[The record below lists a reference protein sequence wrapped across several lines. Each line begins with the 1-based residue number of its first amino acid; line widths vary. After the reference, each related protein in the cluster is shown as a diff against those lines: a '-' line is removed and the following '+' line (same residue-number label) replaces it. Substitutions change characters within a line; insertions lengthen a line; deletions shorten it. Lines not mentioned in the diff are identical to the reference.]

1 MKRIFLIAFLFISVD
16 LMSQEISKVKDFIS
30 DWVGRSYRFG
40 GVSKS
45 SGIDCSAFV
54 QRFYLDIYNLKIS
67 RTCYYQYKE
76 TQRIEKKDLEI
87 GDIVFFNSK
96 VSPSGWHAGIYIGE
110 GEFIHAANY
119 REGVK
124 ISRLGDPLYDRIY
137 KGAGRIK
144 KEIDEN

>member
-1 MKRIFLIAFLFISVD
+1 MKKIFLAAFLFISVD
-16 LMSQEISKVKDFIS
+16 IMAQDISKIKDFVS
-30 DWVGRSYRFG
+30 DWLGRSYRFG

-54 QRFYLDIYNLKIS
+54 QRFYLDIYNLKIP

-87 GDIVFFNSK
+87 GDIVFFTSK

-110 GEFIHAANY
+110 DKFIHAANY

-124 ISRLGDPLYDRIY
+124 ISRLSDSLYNRIY

-144 KEIDEN
+144 EGLNEN

>member
-1 MKRIFLIAFLFISVD
+1 MKKIFLIAFLFFSVD
-16 LMSQEISKVKDFIS
+16 LMSQDISKIKDFVN
-30 DWVGRSYRFG
+30 DWIGRSYRFG

-54 QRFYLDIYNLKIS
+54 QRFYLDIYDLKIP

-87 GDIVFFNSK
+87 GDIVFFTSK

-110 GEFIHAANY
+110 GEFIHASNY

-124 ISRLGDPLYDRIY
+124 ISKLSDSLYDRIY

-144 KEIDEN
+144 ESVE